1 MKDRLLKLLPYA
13 AVLAAG
19 FYLFPLFIGDTG
31 SGMLVLLLLLPLT
44 VLTLATLYGGLRGWD
59 FLFPATVAILFTPTL
74 FIFYN
79 PSAWVISLPIPRLLF
94 WAISSASAFI
104 SQKNNPSLFL

>member
-79 PSAWVISLPIPRLLF
+79 PSAWVYIPAYTAL
-94 WAISSASAFI
+94 AFLGNFVG
-104 SQKNNPSLFL
+104 KCFHKPKK